1 MWVTERRVWVL
12 AFQFRYQHCVLNDK
26 YYRITLFFSNVFI
39 AGMFS
44 FNHCKNHKLLKFTH
58 QTLTSVHKPVYLKP
72 NGPKPSFGCVHRQC
86 CENMAMMT
94 DERRRTEEWDKETD
108 RRAHQRDS
116 PSPLQ
121 RELSACCR
129 HSGYKQK
136 VFSPLTS
143 STGPSAGR
151 RHRNAHYSQ
160 GVTATVCHQS
170 VGLAAL
176 PRKTMPQQGHHSDS
190 SWKEGWGGGK
200 NKQAWWNIHIGVE
213 SHLISPCASME

>member
-1 MWVTERRVWVL
+1 MRYTGTSLSMGKNLRV
-12 AFQFRYQHCVLNDK
+12 ARQ
-26 YYRITLFFSNVFI
+26 SE
-39 AGMFS
+39 
-44 FNHCKNHKLLKFTH
+44 
-58 QTLTSVHKPVYLKP
+58 
-72 NGPKPSFGCVHRQC
+72 PSFGCIHRRMLR
-86 CENMAMMT
+86 NRPMMR
-94 DERRRTEEWDKETD
+94 DERRRTEEWDGETD
-108 RRAHQRDS
+108 RRARQRDS

-121 RELSACCR
+121 RELSARCR
-129 HSGYKQK
+129 HSDYKQK

-176 PRKTMPQQGHHSDS
+176 PRKTMPQQGHRSDS
-190 SWKEGWGGGK
+190 SWKGRGAE

-213 SHLISPCASME
+213 SHLILPCARIEALQDGRTEKKEKSNSIFKISVVRRKKKEIKEK